1 MNPAIEAAKAYV
13 LKHRFWFELAL
24 YVLVAAGTAVW
35 VGRDAYAQAAVLRT
49 EGLRLESMRVSAD
62 RWLASLQPATSAET
76 QEWQQTLAAL
86 NQLGA
91 GSDSQLT
98 LVEVITRRAERA
110 GLSNI
115 RALISPAD
123 SIQSVPRTGAPPV
136 NFKVAEYAIIVDF
149 KGNLAA
155 TRSFLANLPPAV
167 SVNSLS
173 MGKTGPT
180 MGTHVVLTVYE
191 AVADA
196 PI

>member
-1 MNPAIEAAKAYV
+1 MNPNFEAVKAYV
-13 LKHRFWFELAL
+13 LKHRFWFELGL
-24 YVLVAAGTAVW
+24 YVLVAAGTALW

-49 EGLRLESMRVSAD
+49 EGMRLESMRRATD
-62 RWLASLQPATSAET
+62 RWLGSLQPATSAET

-91 GSDSQLT
+91 GSDSRLT

-110 GLSNI
+110 GLTNI
-115 RALISPAD
+115 RTQITSAD
-123 SIQSVPRTGAPPV
+123 SVVSVPRAGAKPV

-149 KGNLAA
+149 RGNLGS
-155 TRSFLANLPPAV
+155 TRAFLANLPPAV
-167 SVNSLS
+167 SVQALS
-173 MGKTGPT
+173 MGKSGPT